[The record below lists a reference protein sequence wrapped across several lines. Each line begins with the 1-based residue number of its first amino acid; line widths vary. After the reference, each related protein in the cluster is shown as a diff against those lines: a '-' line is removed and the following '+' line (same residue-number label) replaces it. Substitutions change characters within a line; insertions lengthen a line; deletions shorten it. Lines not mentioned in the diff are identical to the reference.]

1 MSLVVFYF
9 GMDGCL
15 YDVVL
20 MIAYFVCRLRAE
32 VMLEI
37 GSHSL
42 CADMLMMFVDA
53 FGSTCIAMAYDL

>member
-1 MSLVVFYF
+1 MSLVVSLVVFYF

-15 YDVVL
+15 YDGVL

-42 CADMLMMFVDA
+42 CAGMFDDVR
-53 FGSTCIAMAYDL
+53 